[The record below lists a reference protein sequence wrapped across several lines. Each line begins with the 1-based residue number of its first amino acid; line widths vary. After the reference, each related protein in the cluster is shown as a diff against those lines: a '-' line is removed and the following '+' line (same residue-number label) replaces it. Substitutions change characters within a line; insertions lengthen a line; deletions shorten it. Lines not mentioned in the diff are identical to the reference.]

1 MMNGHRVPVSSSNGD
16 LNNNMS
22 GLSGSG
28 QPPPNSMANQSFP
41 AAGHLKTNAMSL
53 GATS

>member
-1 MMNGHRVPVSSSNGD
+1 MNGHRTPLQPSNGD

-22 GLSGSG
+22 GSQ
-28 QPPPNSMANQSFP
+28 QPPPHTNMAAQPFP
-41 AAGHLKTNAMSL
+41 TAGHLKNNPMSL

>member
-16 LNNNMS
+16 LNNNM
-22 GLSGSG
+22 SGSG